1 MKANTMYNL
10 VLTTIEGM
18 DIGECK
24 SIPVP
29 DNIGYFRKYLS
40 EISKREGKKFTTKV
54 MEGKFQVMRIKYSNI
69 YSKEV
74 E

>member
-1 MKANTMYNL
+1 MNTMYNL
-10 VLTTIEGM
+10 VLNTIADM
-18 DIGECK
+18 AIGDTN

-29 DNIGYFRKYLS
+29 DNLPYFRKYLS
-40 EISKREGKKFTTKV
+40 EISKREGKRFVTKIIDGQLHV
-54 MEGKFQVMRIKYSNI
+54 LRVKYSNI